1 MHRQYIVFTL
11 KPIVEIK
18 MTTMR
23 KPTVIFFKMLFKIDL
38 YKKIIQITHKVT
50 AKLGFMFHKFITLT
64 NDFNQPQNSEKK

>member
-38 YKKIIQITHKVT
+38 YKKIIQITNKVT
-50 AKLGFMFHKFITLT
+50 AKLGFMFHKIITLT
-64 NDFNQPQNSEKK
+64 NDFNHPQNSEKK